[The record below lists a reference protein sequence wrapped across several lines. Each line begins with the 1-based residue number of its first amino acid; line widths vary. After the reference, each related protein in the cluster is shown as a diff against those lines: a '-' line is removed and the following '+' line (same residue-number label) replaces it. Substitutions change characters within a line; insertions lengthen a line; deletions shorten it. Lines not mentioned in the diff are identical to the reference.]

1 MELHSKS
8 WGRNAMLASTF
19 LAVFAVALPAQAQ
32 ARREVRVFTP
42 GTDVPYLGVEMEDVT
57 PDNMS
62 DYKLTSERGV
72 IVRSVEKGSPAQ
84 AANLQEKDV
93 ILEYAGM
100 PVFSSSQ
107 FTRMV
112 RETPPGRKVDL
123 VVSRDGKRLTLSA
136 RTGTREGGS
145 SEMGRNFEVLP
156 DHDGTHGW
164 TFRGP
169 EGRTFQF
176 HMPGGPGEAFMMP
189 GGRAFSFAYDKPR
202 LGVTLQ
208 PLTSQ
213 LADFLGAGGRKG
225 VLVTSVTENSPAVGK
240 LKAGDIILSADGHT
254 IESPE
259 TLTTLLASK
268 ESQAKVELKII
279 RDKKEQ
285 TIVVELSKTDG
296 ETHKG
301 GYRM

>member
-1 MELHSKS
+1 
-8 WGRNAMLASTF
+8 
-19 LAVFAVALPAQAQ
+19 
-32 ARREVRVFTP
+32 
-42 GTDVPYLGVEMEDVT
+42 
-57 PDNMS
+57 
-62 DYKLTSERGV
+62 
-72 IVRSVEKGSPAQ
+72 
-84 AANLQEKDV
+84 
-93 ILEYAGM
+93 
-100 PVFSSSQ
+100 
-107 FTRMV
+107 
-112 RETPPGRKVDL
+112 
-123 VVSRDGKRLTLSA
+123 
-136 RTGTREGGS
+136 
-145 SEMGRNFEVLP
+145 
-156 DHDGTHGW
+156 
-164 TFRGP
+164 
-169 EGRTFQF
+169 
-176 HMPGGPGEAFMMP
+176 MMP